1 MRARTTVLLVAASV
15 LALAA
20 SPPAP
25 PSATPIPAA
34 EAEEADVTPTWA
46 EVERLEHDQRYQAA
60 LEMVVML
67 GERAEVAGA
76 IDDWT
81 RALVE
86 ETKLRTALG
95 EIETAVRE
103 LRAAKWPEDPH
114 SRLVLDLV
122 LADALTTTL
131 DVYSWEI
138 AQREEIGA
146 GGDDPATW
154 TQARYLAEAN
164 AAFAD
169 AWARRGQWG
178 GEPIGALAGILV
190 PNDFPPRIRGTLR
203 DAVSYLWVDQLE
215 NSDAWSPAEL
225 NGVWRLDLE
234 RLLAGDP
241 KVDPADASVHP
252 LLRIA
257 AVLADLEAWHA
268 GAGRPE
274 AALEASLERAD
285 RMWQARDGAA
295 DRRAVVAHLE
305 SVLTAFDRA
314 LPWWSR
320 GQEVLARMVEADG
333 AADARIRARDR
344 AAAGAAAH
352 PESFG
357 GLRCRAMVAELE
369 APSLD
374 LAAME
379 SDAPG
384 RRSLRLTHANLKAA
398 FLRAWRIDFEARL
411 RGGSESPLF
420 PRWDEVAKLV
430 GTRPP
435 DTVWTVDLPLTRDL
449 RPHATDVVPPMTAS
463 GAWLVAASTQ
473 SDFADDASR
482 NAAVVMV
489 LGDPVILSR
498 DTDAAWELEVVSGAS
513 GEPLS
518 GAAVTLWQ
526 FNWRTGH
533 HPVEARRAGADGRV
547 SFAKR
552 SEGGQFVAF
561 AEYRGEFAVEQGSL
575 YQRGSVERSRRS
587 ALVWTDR
594 AVYRPGQDV
603 QWKVV
608 AWEGREDEGRFRT
621 VDGLTLT
628 VTLEDANGE
637 EVTSKEVTTNSF
649 GSASGT
655 FEVPLGRLLGEWSV
669 VSSLGGATPVRVEEY
684 KRPTFEVTVAAPEV
698 ELRLN
703 REAEFTGE
711 ARYYFGL
718 PVSEGRVAWTVT
730 REPMWPP
737 WWGWWRPRPET
748 APEVVAGGEAAL
760 ADDGSFRVAFTPA
773 ADEREATEKGVS
785 YRFRL
790 TADVT
795 EPGGETRSAERAFR
809 LGFVAVE
816 ARIDLDRG
824 FLTAGEPSTLTAQ
837 RTDLDGAPRPGA
849 GRWRLVALAQPQRA
863 VLPAELPPVNPP
875 AADDPFATDGDR
887 RRPRWQTG
895 FEPEA
900 VLASWGAAREVASGP
915 AEHGATGSATIEL
928 PALEPGAYRLLY
940 TTEDAFGA
948 TAEARRE
955 LVVAGRS
962 GAPVAVPLLLEAER
976 GEVAPGGTL
985 RLLVHS
991 GLPGQHMT
999 LELKRPGREV
1009 ERRALVAGGG
1019 WGLIEIPVDAR
1030 DRGGIAASL
1039 TALSDHQLMRRTA
1052 VVRVPWDDRRLDV
1065 GFESFRDRLRP
1076 GSQESFRITVKGPD
1090 DRAVAEGTVEL
1101 LASMYDRSL
1110 DLFAPHQP
1118 ANPLTLYP
1126 QRASLPPLRASLGTA
1141 PIVWRSGHGTDVSM
1155 PPEPTPDRL
1164 IVLDRYGIGGPG
1176 RRGRFLMKGVAM
1188 AAAPMVADAATE
1200 SGGREGVVEE
1210 VVVTGSEAAAPQVEL
1225 RSEFAE
1231 TAFFEPHLLTGPD
1244 GSATVEF
1251 TVPDSV
1257 TEWVVWVEGVTRDL
1271 AAGSAR
1277 RTTRSVKDLMVR
1289 PVLPRFLREG
1299 DRAELAVTV
1308 NNASEVPLEGA
1319 LDLTL
1324 VDAETGDDLGAVFG
1338 LAGATGV
1345 PFAVQPGG
1353 GTTLTFPV
1361 TAPRGLRTVAVEAR
1375 ARAGEL
1381 GDGERRPLPV
1391 LPGRMHLAVSRTAAL
1406 TEGATRT
1413 LTAPAAIRG
1422 DDPTR
1427 VDEQL
1432 VVTVDAQLVMSALR
1446 ALPYLR
1452 RYPYECVE
1460 QTLNRFLSAG
1470 IVASLADRVPLV
1482 AHLAEQAAAR
1492 ETRLVPW
1499 NAEDPNRR
1507 MALEE
1512 TPWLDVAR
1520 GGGETPDE
1528 LLNVLDPRIARAERE
1543 AALAT
1548 LAKSQTA
1555 SGAFPWWPGGPPSRY
1570 MTMYVLTGFA
1580 RGLEFGIDAPR
1591 DVVER
1596 AWRWLAG
1603 EWASDLK
1610 RRAVEEDC
1618 CWQEVAFLAYVL
1630 TSYPDLGWTGGAF
1643 SAADL
1648 AEMLD
1653 LAERHWRDQPPR
1665 VKCLLAM
1672 ALARAG
1678 RTDDARRVLDAVM
1691 DSAKT
1696 DPDLGTYWAP
1706 EPRAWLWYNDTVEG
1720 HALALRALV
1729 ELEPKDA
1736 RRHGL
1741 VQWLLLNR
1749 QLNEWQSTRTTAEV
1763 VYALVSYLEREGAL
1777 GAEERFTVSAG
1788 GQEARF
1794 DFRPEDPSG
1803 RQQLVVPGDAL
1814 TPANR
1819 DEVVVTKQGPGL
1831 AFATATWQL
1840 STERLPEA
1848 ADGTLFALERR
1859 TFRRVRRGSQW
1870 TLEPLSD
1877 GAKLAV
1883 GDQVEVHLAVTAR
1896 HAAEFVH
1903 LRDPR
1908 AAGFEPET
1916 LVSGWRW
1923 DLGIAAYEEV
1933 RDSGTNFFV
1942 QWLPAGEYTLKYRL
1956 RAATAGTFRVAPATL
1971 QSMYAPQFSAF
1982 SSGAMVEVVP
1992 Q

>member
-1 MRARTTVLLVAASV
+1 MRARTTMLLVTVSV

-20 SPPAP
+20 SPPSRP
-25 PSATPIPAA
+25 PTSPTPAA
-34 EAEEADVTPTWA
+34 EAEEPTWPPHG
-46 EVERLEHDQRYQAA
+46 VGSRRLEHDQRYQAA
-60 LEMVVML
+60 LDMVLTL
-67 GERAEVAGA
+67 GQQAQAAGA
-76 IDDWT
+76 VDDWT

-86 ETKLRTALG
+86 QTKLRTALG

-103 LRAAKWPEDPH
+103 LRAAKWPDDPH

-122 LADALTTTL
+122 LANALTTTL

-138 AQREEIGA
+138 DEREEVGA

-154 TQARYLAEAN
+154 THARYLAEVN

-169 AWARRGQWG
+169 AWARRASWG
-178 GEPIGALAGILV
+178 GEAVGTLEGVLL

-203 DAVSYLWVDQLE
+203 DAVSYLWVDHLE
-215 NSDAWSPAEL
+215 DSDAWTPGEL
-225 NGVWRLDLE
+225 NGAWRLDLE

-241 KVDPADASVHP
+241 GVDPAETSAHP

-257 AVLADLEAWHA
+257 AVLADLDAWHA

-274 AALEASLERAD
+274 AALEARLERAD

-295 DRRAVVAHLE
+295 DRRAVVAHVE
-305 SVLTAFDRA
+305 GVLAAFDHT

-320 GQEVLARMVEADG
+320 GQEVLARMLEDDG
-333 AADARIRARDR
+333 AADARIRARDA

-357 GLRCRAMVAELE
+357 GERCRALVAELE

-374 LAAME
+374 LAAMR

-398 FLRAWRIDFEARL
+398 FLRAWRIDLEARL

-420 PRWDEVAKLV
+420 PSWQEVEKLV
-430 GTRPP
+430 GSRPP
-435 DTVWTVDLPLTRDL
+435 DAAWTVDLSPTPDL
-449 RPHATDVVPPMTAS
+449 RSHATDVVPPMTAA
-463 GAWLVAASTQ
+463 GAWLVAASTKAN
-473 SDFADDASR
+473 FGE
-482 NAAVVMV
+482 NARHSEAAVMV

-498 DTDAAWELEVVSGAS
+498 DTEAAWELEVVSGAS

-526 FNWRTGH
+526 YNWRTGH
-533 HPVEARRAGADGRV
+533 HPVEARRTGSDGRV
-547 SFAKR
+547 SFARR
-552 SEGGQFVAF
+552 SDGGQFVAL
-561 AEYRGEFAVEQGSL
+561 AEVRGELAVEQGSL
-575 YQRGSVERSRRS
+575 YQRGSVERSRRT

-608 AWEGREDEGRFRT
+608 AWGGREDEGRFRT
-621 VDGLTLT
+621 VDGLTLN
-628 VTLEDANGE
+628 VTLHDANGD
-637 EVTSKEVTTNSF
+637 EVASTEVTTNSF
-649 GSASGT
+649 GSASGK
-655 FEVPLGRLLGEWSV
+655 FEIPLGRLLGQWSV
-669 VSSLGGATPVRVEEY
+669 ATSIGGSAPVRVEEY
-684 KRPTFEVTVAAPEV
+684 KRPTFEVTVAAPSG

-703 REAEFTGE
+703 REAAFSGE

-718 PVSEGRVAWTVT
+718 PVSDGRVVWTVT
-730 REPMWPP
+730 REPVWPP
-737 WWGWWRPRPET
+737 WWGWWRPQPET

-760 ADDGSFRVAFTPA
+760 AADGSFRVAFTPA
-773 ADEREATEKGVS
+773 ADEREAADTGVS

-795 EPGGETRSAERAFR
+795 EPGGETRSAERVFR

-824 FLTAGEPSTLTAQ
+824 FLTAGKPSTLTAQ

-849 GRWRLVALAQPQRA
+849 GRWRLVALAEPKA
-863 VLPAELPPVNPP
+863 ALLPAELPPANPP
-875 AADDPFATDGDR
+875 AADDPFATEGDR
-887 RRPRWQTG
+887 RRPRWQTACD
-895 FEPEA
+895 PEA
-900 VLASWGAAREVASGP
+900 VMASWDAAQVVASGTV
-915 AEHGATGSATIEL
+915 EHGATGSAAIAL

-948 TAEARRE
+948 TAEVRRE
-955 LVVAGRS
+955 LVVAGKS

-976 GEVAPGGTL
+976 AEVAAGGTL

-991 GLPGQHMT
+991 GLPGQRMT

-1009 ERRALVAGGG
+1009 ERRVLVAGKG
-1019 WGLIEIPVDAR
+1019 WGLVEIPVDAR

-1039 TALSDHQLMRRTA
+1039 TAVADHQLMRQTA
-1052 VVRVPWDDRRLDV
+1052 VVRVPWDDRKLAI

-1110 DLFAPHQP
+1110 DLFAPHDP
-1118 ANPLTLYP
+1118 ASPLALYP
-1126 QRASLPPLRASLGTA
+1126 QRASLPPLRANLGTA
-1141 PIVWRSGHGTDVSM
+1141 PIVWQAGHGTGVSM

-1164 IVLDRYGIGGPG
+1164 VVLDRYGIGGPG
-1176 RRGRFLMKGVAM
+1176 RRGRFLMKGAAM

-1200 SGGREGVVEE
+1200 SGGREGVAEE
-1210 VVVTGSEAAAPQVEL
+1210 IVVTGSEAAAPQVEL

-1244 GSATVEF
+1244 GTATVEF

-1308 NNASEVPLEGA
+1308 NNAGEVPLDGA

-1324 VDAETGDDLGAVFG
+1324 VDSETGDDLGAAFG
-1338 LAGATGV
+1338 LSGAAGV
-1345 PFAVQPGG
+1345 PFAVQPGA

-1422 DDPTR
+1422 NDPTR
-1427 VDEQL
+1427 IDEQL

-1452 RYPYECVE
+1452 HYPYECVE

-1482 AHLAEQAAAR
+1482 AHLAEKAAAR
-1492 ETRLVPW
+1492 STRLVPW

-1512 TPWLDVAR
+1512 TPWLEFAR

-1528 LLNVLDPRIARAERE
+1528 LLNVLDPRIALAERE
-1543 AALAT
+1543 SALAALE
-1548 LAKSQTA
+1548 KSQTS

-1570 MTMYVLTGFA
+1570 MTLYVLTGFA
-1580 RGLEFGIDAPR
+1580 RGLEFGVDAPR
-1591 DVVER
+1591 DVVQH

-1603 EWASDLK
+1603 EWSNDLK

-1643 SAADL
+1643 TAADL
-1648 AEMLD
+1648 SRDARPRRAP
-1653 LAERHWRDQPPR
+1653 LAGPAAAGQVPARDGARPCGTSRRGPSRARRGDGLGQDRPRPWHLLGAGGARVALVQRHRRGPR
-1665 VKCLLAM
+1665 PRA
-1672 ALARAG
+1672 ARAG
-1678 RTDDARRVLDAVM
+1678 RARAERCAPPRPRPVAAAQPPAQRVAVDPHHRRGGLRAGVLPRARERARRRGALHGRCRRARSAVRLPPRGPER
-1691 DSAKT
+1691 A
-1696 DPDLGTYWAP
+1696 PAAGRARGRAHPVQPRQGRRVQAGPRPRLRHRDLAALYRAP
-1706 EPRAWLWYNDTVEG
+1706 ARGGRRHPLRPRAAHL
-1720 HALALRALV
+1720 
-1729 ELEPKDA
+1729 PP
-1736 RRHGL
+1736 
-1741 VQWLLLNR
+1741 
-1749 QLNEWQSTRTTAEV
+1749 
-1763 VYALVSYLEREGAL
+1763 
-1777 GAEERFTVSAG
+1777 
-1788 GQEARF
+1788 
-1794 DFRPEDPSG
+1794 RP
-1803 RQQLVVPGDAL
+1803 
-1814 TPANR
+1814 
-1819 DEVVVTKQGPGL
+1819 PGL
-1831 AFATATWQL
+1831 
-1840 STERLPEA
+1840 P
-1848 ADGTLFALERR
+1848 
-1859 TFRRVRRGSQW
+1859 V
-1870 TLEPLSD
+1870 
-1877 GAKLAV
+1877 
-1883 GDQVEVHLAVTAR
+1883 
-1896 HAAEFVH
+1896 
-1903 LRDPR
+1903 DPR
-1908 AAGFEPET
+1908 AARRRCEARGRRP
-1916 LVSGWRW
+1916 GRGAPRR
-1923 DLGIAAYEEV
+1923 DGPPRRRV
-1933 RDSGTNFFV
+1933 RP
-1942 QWLPAGEYTLKYRL
+1942 PARPARGRL
-1956 RAATAGTFRVAPATL
+1956 RA
-1971 QSMYAPQFSAF
+1971 
-1982 SSGAMVEVVP
+1982 
-1992 Q
+1992 